1 MGFFGCRFCFLV
13 GRFFRSIITFFIS
26 RNRGFVVGIRYC
38 SSFIYSFI
46 LLVSVIL
53 WLWFRVVSDRN
64 LFKISVSEKGGVK
77 VYVFGRFRKTF

>member
-1 MGFFGCRFCFLV
+1 M
-13 GRFFRSIITFFIS
+13 
-26 RNRGFVVGIRYC
+26 GIRYC